1 MTEYN
6 APTVEV
12 EAIYEMMAE
21 HAKISMEANELVFE
35 RMFETD
41 EMPVEARVD
50 SARRELELATKA
62 NRIAFDVASKFM
74 TPEFVA
80 GFQAHWNARQSA

>member
-1 MTEYN
+1 MSNYT
-6 APTVEV
+6 APAVDT

-41 EMPVEARVD
+41 ELDPEVRVD
-50 SARRELELATKA
+50 SARRELELATRA
-62 NRIAFDVASKFM
+62 NRLAFDIASKFM
-74 TPEFVA
+74 TDEFIG
-80 GFQAHWNARQSA
+80 GFREHWNAKENA